1 MTDIGFP
8 LPPMGW
14 GEKEKGE
21 GGERRRGPTL
31 CGARFLSGVL
41 LWLFAVSRAWGQAC
55 ISATTFVTPGVVS
68 ECQVV
73 SVVVDIMNCGTSDL
87 ENVAPCD
94 SLVTGCPVPDCLAV
108 APSLS
113 ASVWK
118 LSGPVPTCTAYLT
131 PGDHALYTWQFRAV
145 AGGTGEK
152 VDFTAT
158 VTGKEAGGP
167 GTVTTSDTGTL
178 SIPAFDPKFCATVF
192 INSGVGSGGGTIT
205 VVADV
210 MNCGSACLTEV
221 TPCDSLGIG
230 CPVPDCLQVAPFASS
245 SLLKVSGP
253 TPSCTVFLAPGEHVF
268 YTWQF
273 TASATGQVDFTLT
286 MTGKDVMGSV
296 TQAPDTGTVIIRTG
310 ICVTV
315 FVDPAVV
322 SEGQAMSVRV
332 EAMNCGMVDL
342 KNVAP
347 IPDCDSIAIAMTPAS
362 PASVL
367 LDSGP
372 APSCPVYL
380 TPGQSASYIW
390 QFQTV
395 AMSRTFGGTV
405 DFTVTV
411 TGEEIFRTVDF
422 TITVTGT
429 GVLSIQKPAQLEA
442 TLRSEPVGMVKFKQS
457 VTIYLDVTNV
467 GGADADFAKALSQTI
482 TGSGDLSLQPC
493 PLLATLCPPDPSKQ
507 LTTIPGGETKTF
519 TWLYQAITPG
529 IVTITSAA
537 LGTDHNLNLPT
548 NVSST
553 TMTLTIKAPSTLSLT
568 VTGPDQAVQ
577 GQEFDLKVVVANFST
592 TLVCQSDFVVR
603 LSGASDCCAP
613 DPSSSATCPPPE
625 GLGCTVELKDLAD
638 SLLPQCYEP
647 SQVRE
652 FTLRVRLI
660 DVPPQAAQLTVQ
672 AVGTEQLSCLNLSNA
687 PCSAGVVPIASVG
700 GSVPFQVR
708 RDVSQLED
716 IDRNPYRPRLHG
728 EVKIT
733 YVIAPAQA
741 GRPASIRVY
750 TVGGELVKTLVDATL
765 PAGVYDAVWDG
776 KNTDLELVASGV
788 YLVLFKAHASKHL
801 RKLTVIR

>member
-21 GGERRRGPTL
+21 GGDRRRGPHVS
-31 CGARFLSGVL
+31 GAGFLSGVL
-41 LWLFAVSRAWGQAC
+41 LMLSVVSAARGQAAC
-55 ISATTFVTPGVVS
+55 ISATTFVTPDDAS

-87 ENVAPCD
+87 EDVAPCD
-94 SLVTGCPVPDCLAV
+94 FLVTGCPVPDCLAV
-108 APSLS
+108 APSAS
-113 ASVWK
+113 AIVSK

-131 PGDHALYTWQFRAV
+131 PGDRALYTWQFQVV
-145 AGGTGEK
+145 ASGTGQN

-167 GTVTTSDTGTL
+167 GTVMTSDTGTL
-178 SIPAFDPKFCATVF
+178 TSDPKFCVTVF
-192 INSGVGSGGGTIT
+192 INSGVGSGGGTMT

-210 MNCGSACLTEV
+210 MNCGSTCLTEV

-230 CPVPDCLQVAPFASS
+230 CPVPDCLQVAPSASA

-286 MTGKDVMGSV
+286 ITGKDVMGSV

-347 IPDCDSIAIAMTPAS
+347 CDSLVTGCPVPDCLQVAPFGS
-362 PASVL
+362 ASVL
-367 LDSGP
+367 PVSGP
-372 APSCPVYL
+372 TPSCPAYL
-380 TPGQSASYIW
+380 TPGQPASFVW
-390 QFQTV
+390 QLT
-395 AMSRTFGGTV
+395 AL
-405 DFTVTV
+405 V
-411 TGEEIFRTVDF
+411 TGTVDF
-422 TITVTGT
+422 TITVTGEENFGGEIPMASHT
-429 GVLSIQKPAQLEA
+429 GQLSIQKPAQLVA

-467 GGADADFAKALSQTI
+467 GGADADLANALSQTI
-482 TGSGDLSLQPC
+482 TGSGALSLQPC
-493 PLLATLCPPDPSKQ
+493 PLLATLCPPDPSRQ
-507 LTTIPGGETKTF
+507 LTTIPGGATKTF

-625 GLGCTVELKDLAD
+625 GLVCTVELKDLAD

-647 SQVRE
+647 GQVRE

-708 RDVSQLED
+708 RDTSQLED

-741 GRPASIRVY
+741 GRPASVRIY
-750 TVGGELVKTLVDATL
+750 TVGGELVKTLVDVTL

-788 YLVLFKAHASKHL
+788 YVVLFKAHASKHL